1 MAERENSGR
10 EDLNLRDLIRPSAS
24 VSPDAPAREALKLLL
39 EYKIPGLPVV
49 DGEGR
54 PVGFISDGNLLESA
68 LPQYLKM
75 MEDLS
80 FVRETDDEWVHYLAE
95 AADRPV
101 REVMSEKVATVDVD
115 TSELEAAREMVAEG
129 VSSVVV
135 TENGRMIGMVSRL
148 DLYAAIIG
156 LKEA

>member
-1 MAERENSGR
+1 VAEREGSGR
-10 EDLNLRDLIRPSAS
+10 EDLSLRDLVRPSAS
-24 VSPDAPAREALKLLL
+24 VSPDAPAREALRLLL
-39 EYKIPGLPVV
+39 EHRVPGLPVV

-54 PVGFISDGNLLESA
+54 PVGFVSDGNLLASA
-68 LPQYLKM
+68 LPRYLTM

-80 FVRETDDEWVHYLAE
+80 FVRETGDEWVHYLAE

-101 REVMSEKVATVDVD
+101 REVMSEKVATVDAD
-115 TSELEAAREMVAEG
+115 TSELEAAREMVVEG

-135 TENGRMIGMVSRL
+135 TENGRMIGVVSRL

-156 LKEA
+156 LKRE